1 MLQFFKYI
9 LKDDDENYK
18 IAYMTRDELKNKE
31 VMVEEFVK
39 LFKSKDYEEKILSAM
54 NCEIR

>member
-1 MLQFFKYI
+1 
-9 LKDDDENYK
+9 
-18 IAYMTRDELKNKE
+18 MTRDELKNKE